1 MRGWPVTLT
10 EPRLLDEPITLRPVK
25 VSDARTW
32 REIRV
37 RNAPWLRPWEPTNP
51 ETPLYR
57 SSLGPYISMV
67 RAMRREARQG
77 QAVPWVVTFGEEF
90 VGQLTVGSI
99 TWGSARSGQVGYWID
114 EAYAGRGIIPTALAM
129 AVDHCFGVIGLHR
142 LEASIRPENH
152 ASRRVVEKLGF
163 REEGVRVRQ
172 LHINGAWRDHVCYAL
187 TAEEVPHGLMPR
199 WRSVLGAS
207 RLKSLR
213 VWRHTGRGARVSL
226 LDILRCVTWAV
237 SLSRLPFSRS
247 AGGRASEQRDTVRRH
262 RRDLGWRAHPPVA
275 AARIVYGGGDRDNRS
290 RPGTCHRS

>member
-1 MRGWPVTLT
+1 M
-10 EPRLLDEPITLRPVK
+10 
-25 VSDARTW
+25 
-32 REIRV
+32 

-51 ETPLYR
+51 ETPLHR
-57 SSLGPYISMV
+57 SSLGPYIAMV

-77 QAVPWVVTFGEEF
+77 QAIPWVVTYGGVF

-172 LHINGAWRDHVCYAL
+172 LHINGAWRDHMCYAL
-187 TAEEVPHGLMPR
+187 TSRGSAAGADAAVAEHPAGVAVRGLT
-199 WRSVLGAS
+199 AS
-207 RLKSLR
+207 RPFF
-213 VWRHTGRGARVSL
+213 
-226 LDILRCVTWAV
+226 CVPAWA
-237 SLSRLPFSRS
+237 
-247 AGGRASEQRDTVRRH
+247 ECRDTP
-262 RRDLGWRAHPPVA
+262 GPVL
-275 AARIVYGGGDRDNRS
+275 V
-290 RPGTCHRS
+290 